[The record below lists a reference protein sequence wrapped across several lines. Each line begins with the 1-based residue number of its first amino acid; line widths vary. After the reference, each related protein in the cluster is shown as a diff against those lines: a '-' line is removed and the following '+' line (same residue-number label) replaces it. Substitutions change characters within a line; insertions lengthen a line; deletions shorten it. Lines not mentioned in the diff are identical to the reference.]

1 MVKVICILPAFNE
14 ESTIS
19 KIAQEAGKYTDE
31 VIVVDDGSTD
41 RTVEMTIKSDVIMV
55 RHQKNRG
62 KGAALRTGFKEA
74 LNRGADVL
82 VTLDTD
88 GEHDPKDIQSL
99 VEPIKSGRA
108 DLVVGSRLQGQ
119 EGRSPLMRKISR
131 RMTTLALKT
140 LFGVRLT
147 DTQSGFRG
155 LSRKA
160 AETIDFE
167 SDSFVAESEM
177 LIDAAR
183 KGLRISELPITY
195 IHVGGK
201 FPVLKETSLFIWLCI
216 KKILNT

>member
-31 VIVVDDGSTD
+31 VIVVDDGSID
-41 RTVEMTIKSDVIMV
+41 RTAEMAIKSGAITV
-55 RHQKNRG
+55 RHRKNRG

-88 GEHDPKDIQSL
+88 GEHDPKDIQSM
-99 VEPIKSGRA
+99 VEPVKSGRA
-108 DLVVGSRLQGQ
+108 DLVVGSRLLGQ
-119 EGRSPLMRKISR
+119 EGRSPLLRKISR

-140 LFGVRLT
+140 LFGVHLS
-147 DTQSGFRG
+147 DTQSGFRC

-160 AETIDFE
+160 VETIDFK
-167 SDSFVAESEM
+167 SDLFVAESEM

-183 KGLRISELPITY
+183 KGLRIDELPITY
-195 IHVGGK
+195 VHVGGE
-201 FPVLKETSLFIWLCI
+201 FPALRETSLFIWLCI
-216 KKILNT
+216 KKILNP